1 MSVSLAALPYA
12 GGGKSDALL
21 VEALRQVHIPHYRG
35 IIFRATYPQLEA
47 LISRAREIYPK
58 VYPGARYNETA
69 KRWKFPSGA
78 CVFFGTMQHEQSK
91 FNYQG
96 RPYDFVGFDE
106 LTHFTESQY
115 TYLMS
120 RNRPNGPGTRVY
132 IRSTANPGGIGHAWV
147 KARFID
153 PAPPLT
159 PIESEYKVDTPDGKT
174 IEMRKKRIFVP
185 STIFDN
191 QVLLDNDPNYLAT
204 LAMLPEAERNALL
217 YGDWNSFEGQVFRT
231 WKDDPEHYID
241 RKYTHV
247 IEPFMPP
254 KHWTIYRGFDWGS
267 NKPFSVGWY
276 AADEDGK
283 IYRIR
288 EYYGCGD
295 RPNVGVHMPP
305 QEIARNIREIE
316 DGDPMLKGRDI
327 YGIADPSIFA
337 ADRGFSIAE
346 LMGRYPNNVMWSPG
360 DNKRIPGWQQC
371 QYRLT
376 FDADGETMF
385 QVFNTC
391 RHFIRTIPTL
401 VYDDKKVEDVN
412 SDLED
417 HIADEWRYVMME
429 NPISPRL
436 PAPPL
441 PKKVDPFDRR
451 TAVFR

>member
-1 MSVSLAALPYA
+1 MAALLQA

-106 LTHFTESQY
+106 LTHFTEGQY

-159 PIESEYKVDTPDGKT
+159 PIESEYKVNTPDGKT

-217 YGDWNSFEGQVFRT
+217 YGDWNSFEGQVFRE
-231 WKDDPEHYID
+231 WRNDPDHYRD
-241 RKYTHV
+241 RQWTHV

-254 KHWTIYRGFDWGS
+254 KHWVCWRGFDWGYS
-267 NKPFSVGWY
+267 KPFSVLWFL
-276 AADEDGK
+276 ADEDGK
-283 IYRIR
+283 MYLVR
-288 EYYGCGD
+288 EFYGCQAG
-295 RPNVGVHMPP
+295 RPNTGVQMEAT
-305 QEIARNIREIE
+305 EIARNIREIE
-316 DGDPMLKGRDI
+316 QNDPFLVGRHVN
-327 YGIADPSIFA
+327 GVADPSIFDA
-337 ADRGFSIAE
+337 SRGQSIAQ
-346 LMGRYPNNVMWSPG
+346 LMERHPNYVSFSPG
-360 DNKRIPGWQQC
+360 DNTRIAGLQQLH
-371 QYRLT
+371 YRFA
-376 FDADGETMF
+376 FDDNGECMLQIF
-385 QVFNTC
+385 KTC
-391 RHFIRTIPTL
+391 KDFIRTIPTL
-401 VYDDKKVEDVN
+401 VYDSKKVEDVDT
-412 SDLED
+412 SLED
-417 HIADEWRYVMME
+417 HIYDSAKYALLES
-429 NPISPRL
+429 PISPRL
-436 PAPPL
+436 PAKVEPRKLDPL
-441 PKKVDPFDRR
+441 DRR
-451 TAVFR
+451 TTVFR